1 MGENYFINLFNN
13 KGKIAMSKKKIETPA
28 QEQPLFS
35 NLKSYSIDEVLAA
48 GGTTAF
54 AKKMGKSWEG
64 LLDRLKKLPE
74 DAFLT
79 EEEFSEA
86 MKTLNQSK

>member
-1 MGENYFINLFNN
+1 MGKRN
-13 KGKIAMSKKKIETPA
+13 IETSKDA
-28 QEQPLFS
+28 QHSFS
-35 NLKSYSIDEVLAA
+35 NIKSYSIDEVLAA

-54 AKKMGKSWEG
+54 AKKMGKSWGG
-64 LLDRLKKLPE
+64 LLERLKELPQ

-79 EEEFSEA
+79 EEEFLEA

>member
-1 MGENYFINLFNN
+1 
-13 KGKIAMSKKKIETPA
+13 MSKREIETSKE
-28 QEQPLFS
+28 EQHSFS
-35 NLKSYSIDEVLAA
+35 KLKAYSIDEVLAA

-54 AKKMGKSWEG
+54 AKKMGKSADG
-64 LLDRLKKLPE
+64 LLNALKNLPE

-79 EEEFSEA
+79 EEEFEEA

>member
-1 MGENYFINLFNN
+1 
-13 KGKIAMSKKKIETPA
+13 MSKKKIETPE

-35 NLKSYSIDEVLAA
+35 NLKSYSIDEILAA

-54 AKKMGKSWEG
+54 AKKMGKSAEG
-64 LLDRLKKLPE
+64 LAKALKNLPE

-79 EEEFSEA
+79 DEEFEEA

>member
-1 MGENYFINLFNN
+1 
-13 KGKIAMSKKKIETPA
+13 MSKRNIETSKEA
-28 QEQPLFS
+28 QHPFS
-35 NLKSYSIDEVLAA
+35 NIKAYSINEILAA

-54 AKKMGKSWEG
+54 AKKMGKSAQG
-64 LLDRLKKLPE
+64 LLSALKSLPE

-79 EEEFSEA
+79 DEEFEEA